1 MRTNI
6 LANAVIAASM
16 ALLLLVTG
24 ISIALAK
31 EFQSQT
37 ERGAAANVSNSPLSE
52 RGVDAI
58 GGKEDTSSE
67 STSDKVLY
75 KYKYTR
81 DRGKYRVTPGEEV
94 GLNPQ
99 PLPPKQLKKDLGGA
113 VGLNPQPLPPK
124 DMGAQIR

>member
-6 LANAVIAASM
+6 LANAVIATSM

-24 ISIALAK
+24 ISLALAK
-31 EFQSQT
+31 ELQSQT
-37 ERGAAANVSNSPLSE
+37 ERGAANVSNSPLSE
-52 RGVDAI
+52 RGIDAI
-58 GGKEDTSSE
+58 GGKEDASSE

-75 KYKYTR
+75 KYRYTR

-99 PLPPKQLKKDLGGA
+99 PLPPKQLKKNLGEA